1 MCTSSIF
8 YLTETEEC
16 CFSNPVLYWVI
27 AVRFLQKWRI
37 IIRNFVIRHATEI
50 RDMEVL
56 NVSPFNTALFIIPT
70 PHYHG

>member
-37 IIRNFVIRHATEI
+37 IIRHATEI

-56 NVSPFNTALFIIPT
+56 NVSHFNTALSIIPT